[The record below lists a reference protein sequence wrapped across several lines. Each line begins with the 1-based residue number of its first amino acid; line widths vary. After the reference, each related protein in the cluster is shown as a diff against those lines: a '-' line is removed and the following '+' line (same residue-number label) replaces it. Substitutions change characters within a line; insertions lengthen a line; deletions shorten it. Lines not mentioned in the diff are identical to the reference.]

1 MSFNLPLEYVIKAI
15 CLYVILSKL
24 SSFSLP
30 LEYVIKAICLY
41 VILAKYLSFCLN
53 YRHSVLLYSFTG
65 IVTCSS
71 VKSAFV
77 ACALT
82 LKPKVRFFSLG
93 KL

>member
-1 MSFNLPLEYVIKAI
+1 M
-15 CLYVILSKL
+15 
-24 SSFSLP
+24 SFSLP
-30 LEYVIKAICLY
+30 LEYVIKTICLY
-41 VILAKYLSFCLN
+41 VILSKYLSFCLN
-53 YRHSVLLYSFTG
+53 SCHSGLLYSFIG
-65 IVTCSS
+65 IVICSS

>member
-1 MSFNLPLEYVIKAI
+1 MSLKQYVFMSFCLPLEYVIKVI
-15 CLYVILSKL
+15 RLYVILSKL
-24 SSFSLP
+24 L
-30 LEYVIKAICLY
+30 
-41 VILAKYLSFCLN
+41 
-53 YRHSVLLYSFTG
+53 HSVLFYSLTG
-65 IVTCSS
+65 IVICSS

>member
-1 MSFNLPLEYVIKAI
+1 MSFCLQLKYVIE
-15 CLYVILSKL
+15 
-24 SSFSLP
+24 
-30 LEYVIKAICLY
+30 EYAFM
-41 VILAKYLSFCLN
+41 SFCLN

-65 IVTCSS
+65 IVTCNS

>member
-1 MSFNLPLEYVIKAI
+1 MSFCLPFEYVIKEI

-24 SSFSLP
+24 LHSVSFCLP
-30 LEYVIKAICLY
+30 FEYVIK
-41 VILAKYLSFCLN
+41 VFMSFCLN
-53 YRHSVLLYSFTG
+53 SCLSVLFYSLTG
-65 IVTCSS
+65 IVICSS

>member
-1 MSFNLPLEYVIKAI
+1 MSFCLPLNYVIKEI

-24 SSFSLP
+24 LHS
-30 LEYVIKAICLY
+30 V
-41 VILAKYLSFCLN
+41 SFCLTSCL
-53 YRHSVLLYSFTG
+53 SVLFYSLTG
-65 IVTCSS
+65 IVICSS

>member
-1 MSFNLPLEYVIKAI
+1 MSFNLPLEYVIKGI
-15 CLYVILSKL
+15 C
-24 SSFSLP
+24 F
-30 LEYVIKAICLY
+30 Y

-53 YRHSVLLYSFTG
+53 SCLSVLFYSLTG
-65 IVTCSS
+65 IVICSS